1 MQSVFVIGS
10 HQKRVTDKHL
20 AGCIGST
27 QLSLRVVSLSPM
39 WHVEVA
45 FKLKRWIAGKILK
58 VFNIYPLLYYWES
71 KKKSQGK
78 FKNILN

>member
-1 MQSVFVIGS
+1 M
-10 HQKRVTDKHL
+10 
-20 AGCIGST
+20 
-27 QLSLRVVSLSPM
+27 SPM